1 LIHDLV
7 IDNRYRSVEQIAV
20 ALWGSANSANKAKN
34 LYRKLNPNDPGASLR
49 PEELVGLM
57 IILDGACE
65 SDDERDRLG
74 GAAIVHHLAAK
85 AGMVAAR
92 RAGPGEGGGRTATG
106 SLRALGECTVKILE
120 YLDEPGSPAAL
131 EGVLAESYKVHS
143 ALLRLESILRPAPK
157 MLGRTG

>member
-7 IDNRYRSVEQIAV
+7 IDNPYRSVEQITV
-20 ALWGSANSANKAKN
+20 ALWGSPYSPNRAKN
-34 LYRKLNPNDPGASLR
+34 LYRKLNPNDRGASLR
-49 PEELVGLM
+49 PEELESLM
-57 IILDGACE
+57 MILDRACDEE
-65 SDDERDRLG
+65 SRDRHG

-106 SLRALGECTVKILE
+106 SLRALGEYTVKILE
-120 YLDEPGSPAAL
+120 YLDEPGSPAAI
-131 EGVLAESYKVHS
+131 EGVLGDAYKVHS
-143 ALLRLESILRPAPK
+143 ALLRLESLLRPAPK